1 MVQDPV
7 SRTDALIDYVD
18 DLGEKFSI
26 GRCYGM
32 YKYQRVVQA
41 HNDISGHPT
50 TKFMNMGCV
59 KIMREQSPY
68 SGRTLD
74 VQKLVAN
81 ERQKNSKV
89 FTRAMTRLVGS
100 KSSTICGHVPAEQ
113 ISY

>member
-7 SRTDALIDYVD
+7 SRTHALIDYVD

-50 TKFMNMGCV
+50 TKFMNMGC
-59 KIMREQSPY
+59 
-68 SGRTLD
+68 
-74 VQKLVAN
+74 
-81 ERQKNSKV
+81 
-89 FTRAMTRLVGS
+89 
-100 KSSTICGHVPAEQ
+100 
-113 ISY
+113 